1 LSIHSVVKPFRL
13 KVDIMATTPTP
24 APAAAKFRID
34 VAMHDL
40 LMHTSKAPLPPKPEG
55 RTLPEPVF
63 PQYPER
69 LEDPGPEVAPE
80 RRRWGRKDIY
90 RKARGWLFP
99 YVRSRVLPGEFHP
112 ITAYLFL
119 EYKCNLDCWYC
130 WAYDNRI
137 KGMTE
142 DVARRSIDW
151 LHDHGCRV
159 LALMGGEPLL
169 RPQFAHKVVYY
180 AAKKGFWIYIGTNGR
195 LLRPD
200 VADRLGDAG
209 VSVFNFALDSWDLKP
224 SLPKAF
230 VPAQENLQHVL
241 RKQYVHGY
249 MVFFNIN
256 ICRNN
261 LQDVRQLTD
270 YAHDHRIATDY
281 HINET
286 PMLEQDEHFKHL
298 AENPTYIRPQDW
310 RDVDSLIDW
319 IIEKNKAGYQMV
331 NSVQRL
337 QEMKAFVRMASG
349 TDLKKLGW
357 YGDGTNCNGHT
368 AEILASMPGI
378 VEDPNGEIHFTEWN
392 CRAGQNN
399 VIIRTDGTVAPCF
412 PMYPSTFDWGNIAEP
427 KFDQPQLKTM
437 KKTCQR
443 HCFSTL
449 NHNLAYCYN
458 DARVIK
464 WLWSGII
471 KQRFRGGKVR
481 SFED

>member
-1 LSIHSVVKPFRL
+1 
-13 KVDIMATTPTP
+13 MASP
-24 APAAAKFRID
+24 AKFRID

-40 LMHTSKAPLPPKPEG
+40 LMHTSKPPVLPEAKG
-55 RTLPEPVF
+55 LALPEPQF
-63 PQYPER
+63 PQYPE
-69 LEDPGPEVAPE
+69 LLSDPGPERPPE
-80 RRRWGRKDIY
+80 KRQWASKEIY
-90 RKARGWLFP
+90 RKMRGWLFP
-99 YVRSRVLPGEFHP
+99 YIRSRVLPGEFHP
-112 ITAYLFL
+112 ITAYLFV

-130 WAYDNRI
+130 WAYDNRV

-169 RPQFAHKVVYY
+169 RPQFVHKVVSY
-180 AAKKGFWIYIGTNGR
+180 AAKKGFWIYIATNGR
-195 LLRPD
+195 LLRPE

-209 VSVFNFALDSWDLKP
+209 VAVFNFALDSWDLKP
-224 SLPKAF
+224 SLPKAL
-230 VPAQENLQHVL
+230 VPARENLEYVL
-241 RKQYVHGY
+241 RKQYTQGY
-249 MVFFNIN
+249 MVFFNMN

-286 PMLEQDEHFKHL
+286 PMLEQDEHFKHME
-298 AENPTYIRPQDW
+298 ENPTYIRPQDW
-310 RDVDSLIDW
+310 RDVDSLLDW
-319 IIEKNKAGYQMV
+319 LIEKNKAGYQMV

-337 QEMKAFVRMASG
+337 QETKAFVRMASG
-349 TDLKKLGW
+349 VDLKKHGW
-357 YGDGTNCNGHT
+357 YGDGTNANGHT
-368 AEILASMPGI
+368 AELLASMPGI
-378 VEDPNGEIHFTEWN
+378 VQDPSGELRFAEWN

-412 PMYPSTFDWGNIAEP
+412 PMYSSTFDWGNIDEP
-427 KFDQPQLKTM
+427 KFDQQQLGAM

-464 WLWSGII
+464 WVWANLVTDRLRSD
-471 KQRFRGGKVR
+471 KHPR

>member
-1 LSIHSVVKPFRL
+1 
-13 KVDIMATTPTP
+13 MATIPR
-24 APAAAKFRID
+24 FRID
-34 VAMHDL
+34 VDIHNL
-40 LMHTSKAPLPPKPEG
+40 LTNSATDRPRLPVTKG
-55 RTLPEPVF
+55 MTLPEPVF
-63 PQYPER
+63 PQYPAK
-69 LEDPGPEVAPE
+69 LADPGPATTPQHRNWTLPQAYKVM
-80 RRRWGRKDIY
+80 
-90 RKARGWLFP
+90 RGWLFP
-99 YVRSRVLPGEFHP
+99 YIRSRVLPGEFHP
-112 ITAYLFL
+112 ITAYLFV

-130 WAYDNRI
+130 WAFDNRV

-180 AAKKGFWIYIGTNGR
+180 AAKKGFWIYIGTNAR

-200 VADRLGDAG
+200 VVDRLGDAG
-209 VSVFNFALDSWDLKP
+209 AAIFNFAVDAWDEKP
-224 SLPKAF
+224 SLPKALIP
-230 VPAQENLQHVL
+230 VQKQLEYLL
-241 RKQYVHGY
+241 RKQYVYGY

-261 LQDVRQLTD
+261 TEDVRLLTE

-298 AENPTYIRPQDW
+298 EDNPTYIRPKDW
-310 RDVDSLIDW
+310 PQIDSLVDW
-319 IIEKNKAGYQMV
+319 LIEKNKAGYQMV

-337 QEMKAFVRMASG
+337 EEMKAFIRMSSG
-349 TDLKKLGW
+349 LDLRTVGW
-357 YGDGTNCNGHT
+357 NGDGDSTQRA
-368 AEILASMPGI
+368 AERLIGMPGI
-378 VEDPNGEIHFTEWN
+378 VQNEDGELQFTEWN

-399 VIIRTDGTVAPCF
+399 VIVRTDGTVAPCF
-412 PMYPSTFDWGNIAEP
+412 PMYAATYDWGNIDGAR
-427 KFDQPQLKTM
+427 FDDGQLTEM

-464 WLWSGII
+464 FVWTMMV
-471 KQRFRGGKVR
+471 KNRMKGGAQ
-481 SFED
+481 SFKD

>member
-1 LSIHSVVKPFRL
+1 MASSTKFRL
-13 KVDIMATTPTP
+13 DVAIHELLMNSTPP
-24 APAAAKFRID
+24 QPAA
-34 VAMHDL
+34 VMG
-40 LMHTSKAPLPPKPEG
+40 EV
-55 RTLPEPVF
+55 LPEPVF
-63 PQYPER
+63 PQHPA
-69 LEDPGPEVAPE
+69 LVEDPGPEKALEKRDWTPQQ
-80 RRRWGRKDIY
+80 IY

-99 YVRSRVLPGEFHP
+99 YIRSRVLPGDFHP
-112 ITAYLFL
+112 ITAYLFT

-130 WAYDNRI
+130 WSYNNKV

-142 DVARRSIDW
+142 DVARRSIDF

-169 RPQFAHKVVYY
+169 RPDFIHKVVYY
-180 AAKKGFWIYIGTNGR
+180 AAKRGFWVYIATNGR
-195 LLRPD
+195 LLRPE

-209 VSVFNFALDSWDLKP
+209 IAIFNFALDSWDEKA
-224 SLPKAF
+224 SLPKAV
-230 VPAQENLQHVL
+230 VPVQKNLEYIM
-241 RKQYVHGY
+241 RKQYVYGY

-261 LQDVRQLTD
+261 TDDVRKITE
-270 YAHDHRIATDY
+270 YARQNRIATDY

-286 PMLEQDEHFKHL
+286 PMLEQDDHFKHL
-298 AENPTYIRPQDW
+298 NENPTYIRPEDW
-310 RDVDSLIDW
+310 PQIDSLVDW

-337 QEMKAFVRMASG
+337 QEIKAFIRMASG
-349 TDLKKLGW
+349 SDLKRLGW
-357 YGDGTNCNGHT
+357 NGDGRGLNGDLT
-368 AEILASMPGI
+368 ERLATTPGI
-378 VEDPNGEIHFTEWN
+378 VQDEKHELHFAEWN

-399 VIIRTDGTVAPCF
+399 VIVRTDGTVAPCF
-412 PMYPSTFDWGNIAEP
+412 PMYGATYDWGNIEEHNFVAS
-427 KFDQPQLKTM
+427 QLASM
-437 KKTCQR
+437 KKTCQQ

-464 WLWSGII
+464 FVWTQLV
-471 KQRFRGGKVR
+471 KNRMKGGAR

>member
-1 LSIHSVVKPFRL
+1 
-13 KVDIMATTPTP
+13 MASP
-24 APAAAKFRID
+24 APAKFRID
-34 VAMHDL
+34 VDIHNL
-40 LMHTSKAPLPPKPEG
+40 LMNSGSTGPKPAEVRG
-55 RTLPEPVF
+55 ETLPVPVF
-63 PQYPER
+63 PQYPE
-69 LEDPGPEVAPE
+69 LLNDPGPEIFPQKRDWSMNQVW
-80 RRRWGRKDIY
+80 RST
-90 RKARGWLFP
+90 RGWLLP
-99 YVRSRVLPGEFHP
+99 YIRSRVMPGEFHP
-112 ITAYLFL
+112 ITAYLFVD
-119 EYKCNLDCWYC
+119 YKCNLDCWYC
-130 WAYDNRI
+130 WAFNNKV

-142 DVARRSIDW
+142 DVAKRSIDW

-169 RPQFAHKVVYY
+169 RPDVAHKIVYY
-180 AAKKGFWIYIGTNGR
+180 AAKKGFWIYVGTNGR
-195 LLRPD
+195 LLRPE

-209 VSVFNFALDSWDLKP
+209 VAIINFALDAWDEKP

-230 VPAQENLQHVL
+230 VPAQRNLEHVM
-241 RKQYVHGY
+241 RKQYVYGY

-261 LQDVRQLTD
+261 LEDVRLLTE
-270 YAHDHRIATDY
+270 YAHANRLATDY

-298 AENPTYIRPQDW
+298 NDNPTYIRPEDW
-310 RDVDSLIDW
+310 RAVDDLVDW

-337 QEMKAFVRMASG
+337 QEIKAFIRMSSG
-349 TDLKKLGW
+349 LDLRKYGW
-357 YGDGTNCNGHT
+357 YGDGAVSNGDVQQMLT
-368 AEILASMPGI
+368 KTPGI
-378 VEDPNGEIHFTEWN
+378 KQGADGGLHFSEWN

-412 PMYPSTFDWGNIAEP
+412 PMYPSSFDWGNIDQA
-427 KFDQPQLKTM
+427 KFDEAQLKDM
-437 KKTCQR
+437 KSTCQQ

-464 WLWSGII
+464 WVWTQFVTNRM
-471 KQRFRGGKVR
+471 KGGAR

>member
-1 LSIHSVVKPFRL
+1 MQSRL
-13 KVDIMATTPTP
+13 LVLLAYNNKV
-24 APAAAKFRID
+24 
-34 VAMHDL
+34 
-40 LMHTSKAPLPPKPEG
+40 
-55 RTLPEPVF
+55 
-63 PQYPER
+63 
-69 LEDPGPEVAPE
+69 
-80 RRRWGRKDIY
+80 
-90 RKARGWLFP
+90 
-99 YVRSRVLPGEFHP
+99 
-112 ITAYLFL
+112 
-119 EYKCNLDCWYC
+119 
-130 WAYDNRI
+130 

-209 VSVFNFALDSWDLKP
+209 ASVFNFAVDSWDEKP
-224 SLPKAF
+224 SLPKAV
-230 VPAQENLQHVL
+230 VPVRKHLEHLL
-241 RKQYVHGY
+241 KKQYVYGY
-249 MVFFNIN
+249 MVFFNMN

-261 LQDVRQLTD
+261 TQDIRQLTE

-298 AENPTYIRPQDW
+298 SDNPTYIRPEDW
-310 RDVDSLIDW
+310 PEIDLLVDWLIQ
-319 IIEKNKAGYQMV
+319 KNKAGYQMV

-337 QEMKAFVRMASG
+337 QEIKAFIRMASG
-349 TDLKKLGW
+349 ADLKRLGW
-357 YGDGTNCNGHT
+357 NGDGSGGNGNIAKRLVET
-368 AEILASMPGI
+368 PGI
-378 VEDPNGEIHFTEWN
+378 VQDANGELHFAEWN

-412 PMYPSTFDWGNIAEP
+412 PMYASTFDWGNIDEH
-427 KFDQPQLKTM
+427 KFDGGQLAGM
-437 KKTCQR
+437 KKTCQQ

-464 WLWSGII
+464 FVWTNLVKNRMKGCA
-471 KQRFRGGKVR
+471 R

>member
-1 LSIHSVVKPFRL
+1 
-13 KVDIMATTPTP
+13 MAS
-24 APAAAKFRID
+24 AAKFRID

-40 LMHTSKAPLPPKPEG
+40 LMHRSKAPVPASPQG
-55 RTLPEPVF
+55 STLPEPLF
-63 PQYPER
+63 PQYPE
-69 LEDPGPEVAPE
+69 LLKDPGPDQPPE
-80 RRRWGRKDIY
+80 KRQWSGGDIY
-90 RKARGWLFP
+90 RKMRGWLFP

-112 ITAYLFL
+112 ITAYLFV

-130 WAYDNRI
+130 WAFDNRV

-151 LHDHGCRV
+151 LYDHGCRV

-169 RPQFAHKVVYY
+169 RPQFVHKVVYY
-180 AAKKGFWIYIGTNGR
+180 AAKKGFWVYIATNGR
-195 LLRPD
+195 LLRPE

-209 VSVFNFALDSWDLKP
+209 VAVFNFALDSWDLKP
-224 SLPKAF
+224 SLPKAL
-230 VPAQENLQHVL
+230 VPARENLEHVL
-241 RKQYVHGY
+241 RKQYVHRY
-249 MVFFNIN
+249 MVFFNMN

-286 PMLEQDEHFKHL
+286 PMLEQDEHFRHL
-298 AENPTYIRPQDW
+298 EENPTYIRPQDW
-310 RDVDSLIDW
+310 RDVDALLDW
-319 IIEKNKAGYQMV
+319 LIEKNKAGYQMV

-337 QEMKAFVRMASG
+337 QETKAFVRMASG

-357 YGDGTNCNGHT
+357 YGDGTNSNGHA
-368 AEILASMPGI
+368 AEMIASMPGI
-378 VEDPNGEIHFTEWN
+378 VQDASGELRFTEWD

-412 PMYPSTFDWGNIAEP
+412 PMYASSFDWGNIEEP
-427 KFDQPQLKTM
+427 KFDQAQLKGM

-464 WLWSGII
+464 WVWTNLVTN
-471 KQRFRGGKVR
+471 RLRGNNAR